1 MARTKKIESVWGSI
15 SPYRMAD
22 GRIRYRLRGVI
33 DGQLKSCGV
42 FDTIE
47 DARAQARSLRDATA
61 PIGHGLTLG
70 AWGRRWLDKLDLEGV
85 RTATDKRRVWDR
97 YIAPSELAPM
107 PIRKVRPE
115 HVRKWLDAL
124 ARRKTTRGAPLGD
137 QTMKN
142 AFYALSAGL
151 RDAQYAGHIS
161 ANPCRGV
168 RVRRRGRTTSP
179 WTYLELHEIDMIL
192 SSPQLPQRQRIIFGV
207 AIYTGLRAGELWGL
221 RWSDVTLRGDDPRI
235 DVRKSYDGPTKGGK
249 PRRVPLLPPALA
261 LLTEWRAAQTVEKLG
276 ALVFE
281 SGRTDKTPKEGTRPD
296 MHAPGYDGEWAARYR
311 KRVGIRRRVTL
322 RDMRHTYASHL
333 IMGSWGRA
341 WRLEE
346 IQQLL
351 GHASRTTTERYAH
364 LAPDS
369 IRGAGH
375 EATRMWSHPGSGK
388 VLTGPPDTPK

>member
-1 MARTKKIESVWGSI
+1 MTRAKKISSPWGSI
-15 SPYRMAD
+15 GPHQMTD
-22 GRIRYRLRGVI
+22 GRIRYRLRGMV
-33 DGQLKSCGV
+33 DGVLKSCGIH
-42 FDTIE
+42 DTIE
-47 DARAQARSLRDATA
+47 DARAEARAMLEVTS

-70 AWGRRWLDKLDLEGV
+70 AWGARWLDKLDLEGV
-85 RTATDKRRVWDR
+85 RTALDKRRVWDR
-97 YIAPSELAPM
+97 YVAESALAAM
-107 PIRKVRPE
+107 PIRRVKPE
-115 HVRKWLDAL
+115 HVRKWLDEL
-124 ARRKTTRGAPLGD
+124 ARRKTDQGKPLGD

-161 ANPCRGV
+161 SNPCRGV

-179 WTYLELHEIDMIL
+179 WTYLELDEIDRIL
-192 SSPQLPQRQRIIFGV
+192 DHPDLPQRQRVIFGV
-207 AIYTGLRAGELWGL
+207 AIYTGLRAGEIWGL
-221 RWSDVTLRGDDPRI
+221 RWSDVTLRGDDPRL

-261 LLTEWRAAQTVEKLG
+261 LLTEWHNTQKVMRIG
-276 ALVFE
+276 GLVFE
-281 SGRTDKTPKEGTRPD
+281 SANSDKRKDGGRSD
-296 MHAPGYDGEWAARYR
+296 MHAAGYDGEWAVRYR
-311 KRVGIRRRVTL
+311 KRVGIRRKVTL

-333 IMGSWGRA
+333 IMGSWGRV

-375 EATRMWSHPGSGK
+375 EAARMWTTTKGGE
-388 VLTGPPDTPK
+388 